1 MNLDGKRTMKA
12 LSIALPAALIL
23 LSGCASQTS
32 ALYYWGDYQPEVYG
46 HFTKDKGPA
55 EQIANLEAG
64 LERARAAGR
73 QVPPGYNAHLGLL
86 YAQGEQQEQM
96 VKYFAAE
103 RALYPEATT
112 YMDFLLR
119 NFKQP
124 Q

>member
-23 LSGCASQTS
+23 LSGCASRTP

-64 LERARAAGR
+64 LERARATGR

-86 YAQGEQQEQM
+86 YAQGEQQEQV
-96 VKYFAAE
+96 VKYFTAE